1 MGGCFFSWTCWCSKS
16 NIKYNQRLG
25 WVGGVVTGG
34 VGGGCGCANKIVCTK
49 RGFLCVGKGKGGK
62 REAVSESF
70 PFSFFSL
77 LSSPHPVLGIKNRTK
92 KKKSTVVFCLL
103 LIWKFS
109 HFRSRHTSPQS
120 NSHRTHL
127 CHPQKKTKQN
137 TTMMSKAGLAM
148 AAAFVAL
155 AEGAPSAGTVEL
167 LEVPVAPVAPVS
179 SAFGSAPRTAAS
191 SIRSAPAQHMTLL
204 SSGVGAW
211 PDLDGSTLRDVPP
224 FMRLM
229 PTTLANWDM
238 ATGTTVK
245 FSCPNEP
252 SLIEVCDAWVFF
264 YSCPQSCVTTYQGG
278 LQGQLAALPGWE
290 RTQCAPSFWTN
301 APGMTFV
308 HPMASFRMQLS
319 PGESTQFDLL
329 GNAEFLA
336 FGVDS
341 NGVDCTKYVDES
353 SCSVAGGRC
362 RWETEAGAG
371 VCLNQNCKG
380 RFGPP
385 PPCREC
391 PWEGVVSVARPA
403 SDGPF

>member
-1 MGGCFFSWTCWCSKS
+1 
-16 NIKYNQRLG
+16 
-25 WVGGVVTGG
+25 
-34 VGGGCGCANKIVCTK
+34 
-49 RGFLCVGKGKGGK
+49 
-62 REAVSESF
+62 
-70 PFSFFSL
+70 
-77 LSSPHPVLGIKNRTK
+77 
-92 KKKSTVVFCLL
+92 
-103 LIWKFS
+103 
-109 HFRSRHTSPQS
+109 
-120 NSHRTHL
+120 
-127 CHPQKKTKQN
+127 
-137 TTMMSKAGLAM
+137 M

-167 LEVPVAPVAPVS
+167 LEVPVAN
-179 SAFGSAPRTAAS
+179 AFGLRSAAS
-191 SIRSAPAQHMTLL
+191 STRNAPAQHMTLL

-264 YSCPQSCVTTYQGG
+264 YSCPQSCVTKYQGG
-278 LQGQLAALPGWE
+278 VQGQLAALPGWE

-329 GNAEFLA
+329 DDAEFLA
-336 FGVDS
+336 FGIDS
-341 NGVDCTKYVDES
+341 NGEDCTKYMDENT
-353 SCSVAGGRC
+353 CPVAGGRC
-362 RWETEAGAG
+362 KWETEAGAG

-391 PWEGVVSVARPA
+391 PWQGVVSVARPA
-403 SDGPF
+403 SEGPF